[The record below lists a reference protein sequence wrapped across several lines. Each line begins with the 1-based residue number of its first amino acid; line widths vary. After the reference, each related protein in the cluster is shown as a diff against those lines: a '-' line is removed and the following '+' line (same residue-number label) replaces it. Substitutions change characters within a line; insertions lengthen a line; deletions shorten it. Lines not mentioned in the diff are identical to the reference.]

1 MRRERYAFCALFV
14 PHPLR
19 GGLTSGRT
27 YGAED
32 LYPVLQHW
40 ASLCR
45 APTKESGCIHR
56 TYGAED
62 LYPVLLH
69 WARFV
74 SRPDQGVGMHT
85 PRAYG
90 ACAGDPPSNGEEFQI

>member
-1 MRRERYAFCALFV
+1 MHAPHPGALSGAKGTRLRAICS
-14 PHPLR
+14 HPLR

-27 YGAED
+27 
-32 LYPVLQHW
+32 
-40 ASLCR
+40 
-45 APTKESGCIHR
+45 PTKESGCTHR

-74 SRPDQGVGMHT
+74 SRPDQGVGMHKSRLWRLCGRPT
-85 PRAYG
+85 
-90 ACAGDPPSNGEEFQI
+90 